1 MLIRFLKGLRKE
13 FKSISEFNYNFYL
26 FIKYHFYLF
35 KRRKSIFLKI
45 WRQLYIFWKELFF
58 INNLHK
64 LIKFILTSDL
74 LTILEY
80 LLNNN
85 SKAFSRLEPFLK
97 RTVLY
102 VLCFIMFGMFG
113 LLLGFSVGLYKGEH
127 QRNKEI
133 DVFTLVLLLEILY
146 GNKFGSALS
155 EYLQDLYPSF
165 FELNKAE
172 DCLKITPQTVEYINP
187 SPLQIMLEQQE
198 KIPQIPFPILGDPY
212 LSIEIDWEW
221 DDSRNSKYK
230 FELFTFYKNINE
242 KLQS

>member
-1 MLIRFLKGLRKE
+1 MNQPLENQSLNYKSLILLFVIL
-13 FKSISEFNYNFYL
+13 YYWFY
-26 FIKYHFYLF
+26 
-35 KRRKSIFLKI
+35 
-45 WRQLYIFWKELFF
+45 
-58 INNLHK
+58 INVY
-64 LIKFILTSDL
+64 FG
-74 LTILEY
+74 Y
-80 LLNNN
+80 LLSNWVFIWYDYYKFNTISSINFRKNLNLTN
-85 SKAFSRLEPFLK
+85 SIK
-97 RTVLY
+97 
-102 VLCFIMFGMFG
+102 
-113 LLLGFSVGLYKGEH
+113 
-127 QRNKEI
+127 
-133 DVFTLVLLLEILY
+133 
-146 GNKFGSALS
+146 SALS